1 MLDTHSPE
9 RKPIISRITQPAD
22 SGALTL
28 QHQQSLSELNYLRSQ
43 LQRTEHANAL
53 RLELIE
59 SQHQRSI
66 EELERNHSLEITL
79 LKQIRNTQALQS
91 HAPGDS
97 KHTTDELVQK
107 HRAEVESLKREFE
120 KRLVE
125 RNVNSGKEIGR
136 QHRAEIETIQRQC
149 DVRVKESVQR
159 ATKVAAKKETELLKS
174 AEERQ
179 EKQVAE
185 LEGRLRMR
193 ELDFDLVLKEKQE
206 LEERLRKRNLS
217 DYLACQ
223 ERQELMKKMETSIE
237 VARAKEERLEKT
249 LMMKV
254 LDLDLVMLERDGLA
268 KKLAAARMRE
278 KEMVKMRYD
287 LGRYMLHSR

>member
-1 MLDTHSPE
+1 M
-9 RKPIISRITQPAD
+9 
-22 SGALTL
+22 
-28 QHQQSLSELNYLRSQ
+28 
-43 LQRTEHANAL
+43 
-53 RLELIE
+53 
-59 SQHQRSI
+59 
-66 EELERNHSLEITL
+66 
-79 LKQIRNTQALQS
+79 
-91 HAPGDS
+91 
-97 KHTTDELVQK
+97 
-107 HRAEVESLKREFE
+107 
-120 KRLVE
+120 
-125 RNVNSGKEIGR
+125 NSGKEIGR

-159 ATKVAAKKETELLKS
+159 ATKVAAKKEAELLKS

-223 ERQELMKKMETSIE
+223 EREELMKKMETSIE

-249 LMMKV
+249 LMMKD

-268 KKLAAARMRE
+268 KKLATARMRE